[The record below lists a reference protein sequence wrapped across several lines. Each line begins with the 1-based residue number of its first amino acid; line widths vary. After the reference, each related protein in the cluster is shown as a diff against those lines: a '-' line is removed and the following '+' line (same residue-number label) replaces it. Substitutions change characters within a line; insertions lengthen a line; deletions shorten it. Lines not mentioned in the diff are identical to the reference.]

1 MKKHTTSTAIPTYA
15 LKAEA
20 LASMSASF
28 ERFCL
33 AAGLETLSEMLEQ
46 DATAACGE
54 RHERGERRQAHR
66 WGRTKGKIGFH
77 GGKVEIERPRV
88 RGLDGAERVLPSWEN
103 AVSEDLLGKWAMNQ
117 MLINVSTRRF
127 KRSVRLPEGDVPAS
141 DGAGLSKS
149 ATSRRFVALS
159 AARMKAWME
168 TRLDDLDLLAI
179 QIDGIHM
186 DEDMLLVAAIGVDAN
201 GDKHPLGLV
210 EGATENATTVQALID
225 NLVERGLD
233 PTVRRLFII
242 DGSKALSKA
251 IRRTFGRDTAIQRC
265 QIHKARNILERLPKS
280 MHASVRRVLRQA
292 WEMDDA
298 EKGRNAHSQ
307 SRPPSRTGLERR
319 FRFDPGRDRRDA
331 HRHEARP
338 PSRTAPLARLHQ
350 HHRECHGHGA
360 QGLPQRQI
368 LALALD
374 GPAMGRRRHAGSDQ
388 GLPSIEGIQASAGSS
403 RCSCKARPTA
413 AFRRGACSNRR
424 GCVNF
429 NAQRPLREFQQTR
442 DIPRCCVRPR
452 QGFPTILKLTF

>member
-46 DATAACGE
+46 DATAVCGE

-88 RGLDGAERVLPSWEN
+88 RGLDGAERGLPSWES

-242 DGSKALSKA
+242 DGAKALSKA

-265 QIHKARNILERLPKS
+265 QIHKARIIWSGCPNRCTLRCGASCGKPGKWTTPKGPKRS
-280 MHASVRRVLRQA
+280 FAISPAVSNQTGTAFPLRSWKGSTRCSLSRGSASLANCAARSPAPTSSRMSWARCAGSAATSNTGARPRWPSDGPPPPCRKQPRASV
-292 WEMDDA
+292 D
-298 EKGRNAHSQ
+298 
-307 SRPPSRTGLERR
+307 
-319 FRFDPGRDRRDA
+319 
-331 HRHEARP
+331 
-338 PSRTAPLARLHQ
+338 
-350 HHRECHGHGA
+350 
-360 QGLPQRQI
+360 
-368 LALALD
+368 
-374 GPAMGRRRHAGSDQ
+374 
-388 GLPSIEGIQASAGSS
+388 
-403 RCSCKARPTA
+403 
-413 AFRRGACSNRR
+413 
-424 GCVNF
+424 
-429 NAQRPLREFQQTR
+429 
-442 DIPRCCVRPR
+442 
-452 QGFPTILKLTF
+452 